1 MNITVCVKRVPD
13 TETRIRISPGGTDI
27 ERDGVKYVLSP
38 YDEFAVEAALQLV
51 EGAGGG
57 QAAAGAG
64 PLAGGAGAAAGDGR
78 VTLLSFGP
86 EATKESLRAG
96 LALGAHRAVLL
107 SGEPGMDGWATA
119 RVLASEL
126 EGGDADLVLFGV
138 KAVDDD
144 QQQVGP
150 MVAELLGRPC
160 ATSVAAIDVDGG
172 VATCRRAVEGGQE
185 VVELDLP
192 AVVTVTKGRYE
203 PRYASL
209 RGIMMAKRKP
219 LVEKEAPVVEAGLVV
234 ERLELPPAR
243 PEGRIVGEGAEAVPE
258 LVRLLR
264 EEAKVL

>member
-13 TETRIRISPGGTDI
+13 TETRIRIAPGETDI
-27 ERDGVKYVLSP
+27 ERDGVKYVLGP

-51 EGAGGG
+51 EGASGGG
-57 QAAAGAG
+57 PGAG
-64 PLAGGAGAAAGDGR
+64 SPPGSAGAAGGR
-78 VTLLSFGP
+78 VTLLSYGP

-107 SGEPGMDGWATA
+107 KGDPGMDGWATA
-119 RVLASEL
+119 RVLAGEL
-126 EGGDADLVLFGV
+126 ESDAADLVLFGV

-160 ATSVAAIDVDGG
+160 ATSVAAIDVDAGI
-172 VATCRRAVEGGQE
+172 ATCRRAVEGGQE

-192 AVVTVTKGRYE
+192 AVATVTKGRYE

-219 LVEKEAPVVEAGLVV
+219 LVEKEAPPVEAALAV

-243 PEGRIVGEGAEAVPE
+243 PEGRIVGEGPDAVAE

-264 EEAKVL
+264 DEAKVL

>member
-13 TETRIRISPGGTDI
+13 TETRIRISDDGGGI
-27 ERDGVKYVLSP
+27 VRDGVKYVLSP
-38 YDEFAVEAALQLV
+38 YDEFALEAALQLV
-51 EGAGGG
+51 EA
-57 QAAAGAG
+57 AAAGA
-64 PLAGGAGAAAGDGR
+64 AAAPAGGR

-86 EATKESLRAG
+86 DATKESLRSG

-107 SGEPGMDGWATA
+107 KGEPTMDGWATA
-119 RVLASEL
+119 QVLAAEL
-126 EGGDADLVLFGV
+126 ADDDAGLVLFGV

-160 ATSVAAIDVDGG
+160 ATSVAAIDVADG
-172 VATCRRAVEGGQE
+172 VVTCRRAVEGGLE
-185 VVELDLP
+185 VVEMDLP

-219 LVEKEAPVVEAGLVV
+219 LLEKEAAAVAPALSV
-234 ERLELPPAR
+234 ERLEPPPRR
-243 PEGRIVGEGAEAVPE
+243 PPGRVVGEGVDAVPE

-264 EEAKVL
+264 EEARVI

>member
-13 TETRIRISPGGTDI
+13 TETRIRIAGDGRDI

-38 YDEFAVEAALQLV
+38 YDEFAVEAALRLA
-51 EGAGGG
+51 EEAGTGE
-57 QAAAGAG
+57 
-64 PLAGGAGAAAGDGR
+64 

-86 EATKESLRAG
+86 EATKESLRSG

-107 SGEPGMDGWATA
+107 KGEPTMDGWATA

-126 EGGDADLVLFGV
+126 LEGDAGLVLFGV

-160 ATSVAAIDVDGG
+160 ATSVTAMEVGDG
-172 VATCRRAVEGGQE
+172 VVTCHRAVEGGRE
-185 VVELDLP
+185 VAEMDLP
-192 AVVTVTKGRYE
+192 AVATLTKGRYE

-219 LVEKEAPVVEAGLVV
+219 MIEKEAPAVEPGLVV
-234 ERLELPPAR
+234 EGLEYPPPR
-243 PEGRIVGEGAEAVPE
+243 PEGRIVGEGPDAVPE
-258 LVRLLR
+258 VLRLLR
-264 EEAKVL
+264 EEAKVI

>member
-13 TETRIRISPGGTDI
+13 TETRIRITDDRKDI
-27 ERDGVKYVLSP
+27 SRDGVKYVLSP

-51 EGAGGG
+51 E
-57 QAAAGAG
+57 AAGAG
-64 PLAGGAGAAAGDGR
+64 E
-78 VTLLSFGP
+78 VTLLSHGD

-107 SGEPGMDGWATA
+107 TGDVSMDGWATA
-119 RVLASEL
+119 RVLTSEL
-126 EGGDADLVLFGV
+126 KESDAELVLFGI

-160 ATSVAAIDVDGG
+160 ATSVTAIDVADR

-185 VVELDLP
+185 VVEMDLP
-192 AVVTVTKGRYE
+192 AVATVTKGRYE

-219 LVEKEAPVVEAGLVV
+219 MVEKEAPVVEPGLSV
-234 ERLELPPAR
+234 EQLGYPPERA
-243 PEGRIVGEGAEAVPE
+243 EGRIVGEGPDAVPE

-264 EEAKVL
+264 EEARVL

>member
-13 TETRIRISPGGTDI
+13 TETRIRIAAGGRDI

-51 EGAGGG
+51 EE
-57 QAAAGAG
+57 AGAG
-64 PLAGGAGAAAGDGR
+64 E

-86 EATKESLRAG
+86 VETKESLRSG

-107 SGEPGMDGWATA
+107 TGEPTMDGWATA

-126 EGGDADLVLFGV
+126 EGGDAGLVLFGV

-160 ATSVAAIDVDGG
+160 ATSVAAMEVGDGE
-172 VATCRRAVEGGQE
+172 VTCRRTVEGGQE
-185 VVELDLP
+185 VVDMDLP
-192 AVVTVTKGRYE
+192 AVATVTKGRYE

-219 LVEKEAPVVEAGLVV
+219 LVEKEAPAVDSGLVV
-234 ERLELPPAR
+234 EGLEYPPAR
-243 PEGRIVGEGAEAVPE
+243 REGRIVGRGTDAVPE

-264 EEAKVL
+264 EEAKVI

>member
-13 TETRIRISPGGTDI
+13 TATRIRIAPDGRDI
-27 ERDGVKYVLSP
+27 EKDGVKYVLSP

-51 EGAGGG
+51 E
-57 QAAAGAG
+57 AAGQG
-64 PLAGGAGAAAGDGR
+64 E
-78 VTLLSFGP
+78 VTLLSYGP
-86 EATKESLRAG
+86 EATQESLRSG

-107 SGEPGMDGWATA
+107 TGTPDMDGWATA

-126 EGGDADLVLFGV
+126 ADGDAGLVLFGV

-160 ATSVAAIDVDGG
+160 ATSVAAMDVEGR
-172 VATCRRAVEGGQE
+172 VVTCRRAVEGGQE
-185 VVELDLP
+185 VVEMDLP
-192 AVVTVTKGRYE
+192 AVATITKGRYE

-209 RGIMMAKRKP
+209 RGIMTAKRKP
-219 LVEKEAPVVEAGLVV
+219 LVLKPAPKEPPGIAVESLAYPP
-234 ERLELPPAR
+234 ERA
-243 PEGRIVGEGAEAVPE
+243 EGRIVGEGADAVPE

>member
-13 TETRIRISPGGTDI
+13 TETRIRIADDGREIVP
-27 ERDGVKYVLSP
+27 DGVKYVLSP
-38 YDEFAVEAALQLV
+38 YDEFAVECALQLT
-51 EGAGGG
+51 EE
-57 QAAAGAG
+57 AGAG
-64 PLAGGAGAAAGDGR
+64 E

-86 EATKESLRAG
+86 EATKESLRSG

-107 SGEPGMDGWATA
+107 KGEPTVDGWATA

-126 EGGDADLVLFGV
+126 AGGDAEIILFGV

-150 MVAELLGRPC
+150 MVAGLLGRPC
-160 ATSVAAIDVDGG
+160 ATSVAEIEVGDG
-172 VATCRRAVEGGQE
+172 VVTCRRAVEGGQE
-185 VVELDLP
+185 VVEMDLP
-192 AVVTVTKGRYE
+192 SVATLTKGKYE

-219 LVEKEAPVVEAGLVV
+219 MIEKDAPVVQPGLVV
-234 ERLELPPAR
+234 EGLEYPPPR
-243 PEGRIVGEGAEAVPE
+243 PEGRIVGEGGEAVGE

>member
-13 TETRIRISPGGTDI
+13 TETRIRIDDGGRDI
-27 ERDGVKYVLSP
+27 VPDGVKYVLSP
-38 YDEFAVEAALQLV
+38 YDEFAVEAALQLT
-51 EGAGGG
+51 EE
-57 QAAAGAG
+57 AGAG
-64 PLAGGAGAAAGDGR
+64 E

-86 EATKESLRAG
+86 EATKESLRSG

-107 SGEPGMDGWATA
+107 KGAPTMDGWATA

-126 EGGDADLVLFGV
+126 AVGDAGLVLFGV

-160 ATSVAAIDVDGG
+160 ATSVTAMEVGDGM
-172 VATCRRAVEGGQE
+172 VTCRRAVEGGQE
-185 VVELDLP
+185 VVEMDLP
-192 AVVTVTKGRYE
+192 AVATLTKGKYE

-219 LVEKEAPVVEAGLVV
+219 MVEKEVAAVEPGLVV
-234 ERLELPPAR
+234 EALEYPPQR
-243 PEGRIVGEGAEAVPE
+243 PEGRIVGEGVEAVGE

>member
-13 TETRIRISPGGTDI
+13 TETRVRIADDGLGIAP
-27 ERDGVKYVLSP
+27 DGVKYVLGP
-38 YDEFAVEAALQLV
+38 YDEFALEAALRLV
-51 EGAGGG
+51 E
-57 QAAAGAG
+57 QAGAG
-64 PLAGGAGAAAGDGR
+64 E
-78 VTLLSFGP
+78 VTLLSYGP
-86 EATKESLRAG
+86 EAAQESLRSG

-107 SGEPGMDGWATA
+107 RGEPTMDGWATA

-126 EGGDADLVLFGV
+126 GDAGAELVLLGV

-160 ATSVAAIDVDGG
+160 ATSVTELEVGEG
-172 VATCRRAVEGGQE
+172 VVTCRRAVEGGRE
-185 VVELDLP
+185 VVEMDLP
-192 AVVTVTKGRYE
+192 AVATLTKGEYE

-219 LVEKEAPVVEAGLVV
+219 LTVKDAPEVEPGLAVEGL
-234 ERLELPPAR
+234 EYPPPR
-243 PEGRIVGEGAEAVPE
+243 PEGRIVGEGVGAVGE

>member
-13 TETRIRISPGGTDI
+13 TETRIRISEDGRDI
-27 ERDGVKYVLSP
+27 VPDGVKYVLSP
-38 YDEFAVEAALQLV
+38 YDEFAIEAALQLV
-51 EGAGGG
+51 EE
-57 QAAAGAG
+57 AGAG
-64 PLAGGAGAAAGDGR
+64 E

-86 EATKESLRAG
+86 EATKESLRSG
-96 LALGAHRAVLL
+96 LALGAHGAVLL
-107 SGEPGMDGWATA
+107 RGDPTMDGWATA

-126 EGGDADLVLFGV
+126 ADGDAGLVLFGV

-150 MVAELLGRPC
+150 MVAQLMGRPC
-160 ATSVAAIDVDGG
+160 VTSVTAMEVGDG
-172 VATCRRAVEGGQE
+172 VVTCRRAVEGGQE
-185 VVELDLP
+185 VVEMDLP
-192 AVVTVTKGRYE
+192 AVVTLTKGKYE

-219 LVEKEAPVVEAGLVV
+219 LVEKEAAALQPGLVV
-234 ERLELPPAR
+234 EGLDYPPPR
-243 PEGRIVGEGAEAVPE
+243 PEGRIVGEGVGAVGE

>member
-13 TETRIRISPGGTDI
+13 TETRIRIAEDGRDI
-27 ERDGVKYVLSP
+27 VADGVKYVLSP
-38 YDEFAVEAALQLV
+38 YDEFAIEAALQLT
-51 EGAGGG
+51 EEAGTGE
-57 QAAAGAG
+57 
-64 PLAGGAGAAAGDGR
+64 

-86 EATKESLRAG
+86 EATKESLRSG
-96 LALGAHRAVLL
+96 LALGADRAVLL
-107 SGEPGMDGWATA
+107 KGEPTVDGWATA

-126 EGGDADLVLFGV
+126 AGGDAGLVLFGV

-150 MVAELLGRPC
+150 MVAELLERPC
-160 ATSVAAIDVDGG
+160 ATSVTAMEVGDGM
-172 VATCRRAVEGGQE
+172 VTCRRAAEGGQE
-185 VVELDLP
+185 VIEMDLP
-192 AVVTVTKGRYE
+192 AVATLTKGKYE

-219 LVEKEAPVVEAGLVV
+219 LIEKEAPAVEPGLVV
-234 ERLELPPAR
+234 EGLEYPPPR
-243 PEGRIVGEGAEAVPE
+243 PDGRIVGEGGEAVGE

>member
-13 TETRIRISPGGTDI
+13 TETRIRISEDGNDI
-27 ERDGVKYVLSP
+27 ERDGVKYVMSP
-38 YDEFAVEAALQLV
+38 YDEFAVEAALRLV
-51 EGAGGG
+51 EGAG
-57 QAAAGAG
+57 AGEVA
-64 PLAGGAGAAAGDGR
+64 
-78 VTLLSFGP
+78 LLSFGP
-86 EATKESLRAG
+86 DAAKETLRAG

-107 SGEPGMDGWATA
+107 KGEPTMDGWATA
-119 RVLASEL
+119 RVLAEEL
-126 EGGDADLVLFGV
+126 AGGDAALVLFGV

-160 ATSVAAIDVDGG
+160 ATSVTAIDAGG
-172 VATCRRAVEGGQE
+172 DAVTCRRAVEGGQE
-185 VVELDLP
+185 VVDLDLP
-192 AVVTVTKGRYE
+192 AVATVTKGRYE

-219 LVEKEAPVVEAGLVV
+219 LLEKEAPAIESALVV
-234 ERLELPPAR
+234 ERLEYPAERPP
-243 PEGRIVGEGAEAVPE
+243 GRIVGEGVDAVPE

>member
-13 TETRIRISPGGTDI
+13 TGTRIRIAPNGREI
-27 ERDGVKYVLSP
+27 LEDGVKHVLSP

-51 EGAGGG
+51 EACGEG
-57 QAAAGAG
+57 Q
-64 PLAGGAGAAAGDGR
+64 
-78 VTLLSFGP
+78 VTLLSHGP
-86 EATKESLRAG
+86 PAAAESLRTG

-107 SGEPGMDGWATA
+107 KGEPGMDGWATA
-119 RVLASEL
+119 RVLAAEL
-126 EGGDADLVLFGV
+126 ADGDDALVLFGV

-160 ATSVAAIDVDGG
+160 ATSVAAMDVEGG
-172 VATCRRAVEGGQE
+172 VAICRRAVEGGQE
-185 VVELDLP
+185 VVEMDLP
-192 AVVTVTKGRYE
+192 AVATITKGRYE

-219 LVEKEAPVVEAGLVV
+219 LIEKDASEAESGLVV
-234 ERLELPPAR
+234 ERIDYPPER
-243 PEGRIVGEGAEAVPE
+243 PEGRIVGEGIEAVPE

-264 EEAKVL
+264 EEAKAL

>member
-13 TETRIRISPGGTDI
+13 TETRVRIADDGLGIAP
-27 ERDGVKYVLSP
+27 DGVKYVLGP
-38 YDEFAVEAALQLV
+38 YDEFALEAALRLV
-51 EGAGGG
+51 E
-57 QAAAGAG
+57 QAGAG
-64 PLAGGAGAAAGDGR
+64 E
-78 VTLLSFGP
+78 VTLLCFGP
-86 EATKESLRAG
+86 EAAQESLRSG

-107 SGEPGMDGWATA
+107 KGEPTMDGWATA

-126 EGGDADLVLFGV
+126 GDAGADLVLFGV

-160 ATSVAAIDVDGG
+160 ATSVTRLEMGDG
-172 VATCRRAVEGGQE
+172 VVTCRRAVEGGRE
-185 VVELDLP
+185 VVEMDLP
-192 AVVTVTKGRYE
+192 AVATLTKGEYE

-219 LVEKEAPVVEAGLVV
+219 LTEKEAPEVEPGLVV
-234 ERLELPPAR
+234 EGLEYPPPR
-243 PEGRIVGEGAEAVPE
+243 PEGRIVGEGVGAVGE